1 MRGKSVPFVKG
12 DKRAGR
18 PRGAKNKLP
27 GGSIRATCQWLANE
41 RPELLH
47 DAIMRGLAAG
57 PPKSFPYVQLAAYY
71 LDGKPV
77 ERVQVNQTSRMLFL
91 PGGSRPGL
99 GDPLDDPDTI
109 DE

>member
-1 MRGKSVPFVKG
+1 MRGPGVPFVKG

-18 PRGAKNKLP
+18 PRGRRNKLP
-27 GGSIRATCQWLANE
+27 GGSVRATCQWLANE

-47 DAIMRGLAAG
+47 DAIVRGLAAG

-77 ERVQVNQTSRMLFL
+77 ERVMLQGTTRMLFL
-91 PGGSRPGL
+91 PGGSRPDFGRS
-99 GDPLDDPDTI
+99 

>member
-57 PPKSFPYVQLAAYY
+57 PPKSFPYVPLAAYY

-77 ERVQVNQTSRMLFL
+77 ARIQFHANARMLFVA
-91 PGGSRPGL
+91 SRPEL
-99 GDPLDDPDTI
+99 GASLDDPDTI